1 MAALSVTPSKPPRSG
16 TSVRYHKPGEAAALL
31 KVGERWLRD
40 GANHHGFP
48 HSRPGKWLVFS
59 DDDLAVIY
67 EMFRVPAR
75 VVRRGR
81 AA

>member
-1 MAALSVTPSKPPRSG
+1 MAALSVTPSKPPKSG
-16 TSVRYHKPGEAAALL
+16 TAVSYHSPKEAAELL

-40 GANHHGFP
+40 GANHRGFP

-59 DDDLAVIY
+59 DHDLAEIY

-75 VVRRGR
+75 IVRRGR